1 MRLINLAPLLAL
13 VVPIAN
19 AKSIYI
25 DHTCSTRDGWDTIW
39 AEVMQMATS
48 TRDLFRSPSRDNYAD
63 FEYLVAQVFKLQ
75 LDGEAG
81 HGYLHSK
88 ST

>member
-1 MRLINLAPLLAL
+1 MRFINLAPLLAL
-13 VVPIAN
+13 TVRF
-19 AKSIYI
+19 AKAGTLYI
-25 DHTCSTRDGWDTIW
+25 DQTCSTRDGWDQVW
-39 AEVMQMATS
+39 AEVMQMAKS

-63 FEYLVAQVFKLQ
+63 FEYLVTQVFKLQ

-81 HGYLHSK
+81 HGYLHSR